1 MNKTIENQYFEGEKR
16 YEDLTITDNFMFA
29 KVMLN
34 EQLCKKFLEMILH
47 IRIRRIEYYNDEKT
61 LKKFYHLKGIRL
73 DVYLNDEYG
82 TIYNI
87 EMQNSRHA
95 NLSKRSRYYQGMIDL
110 NLLEPGDDYNK
121 LERSYVIFICTFD
134 LFGKGRHIYTF
145 ENRCVEEL
153 DLVLPDEAV
162 KVFINTTGTVDD
174 IDEEFLDLMNFF
186 NGELATAGIAK
197 EMQKEV
203 DKVKSKEEWRVEY
216 MTMMELERQRYREGM
231 ERGMEHAKEK
241 YREGMEQGRE
251 EGIEQGIRYSV
262 KQTLKYGANID
273 DVIRDIMLEYDMT
286 EDRIKEILDKR

>member
-1 MNKTIENQYFEGEKR
+1 MNKTIEKHYFESEKR

-34 EQLCKKFLEMILH
+34 EQLCKEFLEMILH

-61 LKKFYHLKGIRL
+61 LKKFYHSKGIRL
-73 DVYLNDEYG
+73 DVYLNDEKG

-110 NLLEPGDDYNK
+110 NLLEPGDDYGK

-145 ENRCVEEL
+145 ENRCIEEL
-153 DLVLPDEAV
+153 DLVLPDEAI

-197 EMQKEV
+197 EMQEEV

-241 YREGMEQGRE
+241 YQE
-251 EGIEQGIRYSV
+251 EGIRYSV
-262 KQTLKYGANID
+262 KQALKYGADID
-273 DVIRDIMLEYDMT
+273 DVIRDIMLEYDMA
-286 EDRIKEILDKR
+286 EERVKEILDKE

>member
-34 EQLCKKFLEMILH
+34 ERLCRKFLEMVLH
-47 IRIRRIEYYNDEKT
+47 IRIRSIKYYNDEQS
-61 LKKFYHLKGIRL
+61 LKKFHHSKGIRL
-73 DVYLNDEYG
+73 DVYLNDEKG

-134 LFGKGRHIYTF
+134 LFGKGRYVYTF

-153 DLVLPDEAV
+153 DLVLPDEAI
-162 KVFINTTGTVDD
+162 KVFINTTGTVGD
-174 IDEEFLDLMNFF
+174 IDEEFLGLMNYF
-186 NGELATAGIAK
+186 NGELPTKGIAK
-197 EMQKEV
+197 EMQEEV
-203 DKVKSKEEWRVEY
+203 NQVKKKEEWRVEY
-216 MTMMELERQRYREGM
+216 MTMMELER
-231 ERGMEHAKEK
+231 EK
-241 YREGMEQGRE
+241 YREGRERGREEGIEQGRE

-262 KQTLKYGANID
+262 KQALKYGANID

-286 EDRIKEILDKR
+286 EEWVKKILDKR